1 MFLKSSRIIFWIIGA
16 VVLALVFYIGKESF
30 TQPGMERFEGKYEEL
45 GKYRNENNTGP
56 VVRIFA
62 VKALDP
68 SENWMKEYGDAQPHT
83 KYGKTIV
90 FFFSEEIDQEIELS
104 PKEPYIDQN
113 LESYVLYTYEK
124 APMGEVRFK
133 QGNSK

>member
-1 MFLKSSRIIFWIIGA
+1 
-16 VVLALVFYIGKESF
+16 
-30 TQPGMERFEGKYEEL
+30 MERFEGKYKEL

-62 VKALDP
+62 VKALDAD
-68 SENWMKEYGDAQPHT
+68 EKWMREFGDAQPHT

-104 PKEPYIDQN
+104 PKEPYFPTE
-113 LESYVLYTYEK
+113 LEGSVLATYEK
-124 APMGEVRFK
+124 TPMGEVRFTK
-133 QGNSK
+133 GNSK

>member
-1 MFLKSSRIIFWIIGA
+1 MKTSRIIFWIIGA
-16 VVLALVFYIGKESF
+16 IVLALVFYIGKESF
-30 TQPGMERFEGKYEEL
+30 TQPGMERFAGKYQEL

-68 SENWMKEYGDAQPHT
+68 SENWMKEYGEAQPHT

-90 FFFSEEIDQEIELS
+90 FFFSGDIDQEILLS
-104 PKEPYIDQN
+104 PKEPYIHQN
-113 LESYVLYTYEK
+113 LEPYVLYTFEK
-124 APMGEVRFK
+124 TPMGEVRFTK
-133 QGNSK
+133 GNSK

>member
-1 MFLKSSRIIFWIIGA
+1 MKTSRIIFWIIGV
-16 VVLALVFYIGKESF
+16 VVLVLIFFIAKESF

-62 VKALDP
+62 VKALD
-68 SENWMKEYGDAQPHT
+68 SDEKWMREFGDFQPHT

-90 FFFSEEIDQEIELS
+90 FFFSEGVDQEVELS

-113 LESYVLYTYEK
+113 LESFVLFVYEK
-124 APMGEVRFK
+124 TPMGEVRFTK
-133 QGNSK
+133 ATSK

>member
-1 MFLKSSRIIFWIIGA
+1 MKSSRIIFWIIGA

-68 SENWMKEYGDAQPHT
+68 NENWMKEYGDAQPHT

-90 FFFSEEIDQEIELS
+90 FFFSEDINQKIELS
-104 PKEPYIDQN
+104 PKEPYIDQS

-124 APMGEVRFK
+124 TPMGEVRFK

>member
-1 MFLKSSRIIFWIIGA
+1 
-16 VVLALVFYIGKESF
+16 
-30 TQPGMERFEGKYEEL
+30 MERFEGKYEEL

-68 SENWMKEYGDAQPHT
+68 SENWMRGYGDAQPHT

-90 FFFSEEIDQEIELS
+90 FFFSDDINQEIKLS

-113 LESYVLYTYEK
+113 LESSVLYVYEK
-124 APMGEVRFK
+124 TPMGEVRITK
-133 QGNSK
+133 GNTK

>member
-1 MFLKSSRIIFWIIGA
+1 MFLKSSRIIFWIIGV

-30 TQPGMERFEGKYEEL
+30 TQPGLERFEGKYEEL

-62 VKALDP
+62 VKAIDP
-68 SENWMKEYGDAQPHT
+68 SESWMREYGNSQPHT

-90 FFFSEEIDQEIELS
+90 FFFSEEIDHVIELS
-104 PKEPYIDQN
+104 PKEPYIDKN
-113 LESYVLYTYEK
+113 LESSVLYVYEK
-124 APMGEVRFK
+124 TPMGEVRFTK
-133 QGNSK
+133 GTSK